1 MAYRLHLFPGLTLLL
16 ISFAIQ
22 YQLTRWLFQPRPW
35 PRAFQAFVL
44 AINAAVAG
52 LSSIGYLLGFHRIL
66 RHLPVLFIT
75 WMEAAALA
83 NCVGLVG
90 LFVAVFLWRK
100 VPPMQSH
107 RRAFLRAGI
116 AALVSAPYAAAA
128 FGIVD
133 RNRFQLNE
141 INLRIP
147 NLPRDLDGLRIVQ
160 ITDIHMSP
168 FLSEQEFARAVDMAN
183 ETRAHI
189 GLVTGDLISRTGDPV
204 DACLRQLSRLRAD
217 SAILGCLGNHE
228 VYAHIEDY
236 VTIMGR
242 RIGIDFLRDASRQL
256 RFGNSTIN
264 FAGVDYQKF
273 NEPYLVG
280 TERHVRPGML
290 NILLSHNPDVFPKAA
305 AMGFDL
311 TISGHTHGGQVNFE
325 ILHQNVNIARYYTPY
340 VKGEYR
346 RGNSAIY
353 VSTGLGTIGL
363 PIRAGA
369 PAEVA
374 LIRLCAS

>member
-16 ISFAIQ
+16 LSFAIQ
-22 YQLTRWLFQPRPW
+22 YQLTRWLFGARPFS
-35 PRAFQAFVL
+35 RVAKALVFL
-44 AINAAVAG
+44 INAAVVA
-52 LSSIGYLLGFHRIL
+52 LSTIGYLLGFHRIL
-66 RHLPVLFIT
+66 RRLPVGFIT

-83 NCVGLVG
+83 TCVGLLG
-90 LFVAVFLWRK
+90 LFVVAYLWRK
-100 VPPMQSH
+100 IPPMQPR
-107 RRAFLRAGI
+107 RRAFLRAGVV
-116 AALVSAPYAAAA
+116 ALASAPCAAAA
-128 FGIVD
+128 FGIID
-133 RNRFQLNE
+133 RNRFHLNE
-141 INLRIP
+141 VDLRIP
-147 NLPRDLDGLRIVQ
+147 NLPPDLDGLRMVQ
-160 ITDIHMSP
+160 ITDIHLSP
-168 FLSEQEFARAVDMAN
+168 FLSEEEFARAVDMAN

-189 GLVTGDLISRTGDPV
+189 GLVTGDLISRTGDPI
-204 DACLRQLSRLRAD
+204 DACLRQLARLRAD
-217 SAILGCLGNHE
+217 TAILGCLGNHE

-236 VTIMGR
+236 VTEVGK
-242 RIGIDFLRDASRQL
+242 RIGIDFLRDESRQV
-256 RFGNSTIN
+256 RVGNSTIN

-305 AMGFDL
+305 GMGFDL

-325 ILHQNVNIARYYTPY
+325 ILHQDVNIARYYTPY

-346 RGNSAIY
+346 SGNSAIY